1 MKFSGEFCSDIESI
15 STILSA
21 AWYRTDISSQIFRFL
36 GDFLGMVGAL
46 KSDGLDFESLWLQVL
61 DVLVTAQELTFFTT
75 FYNFFFKMIDTYDW
89 ISGRQP
95 IFTIHK
101 INPFSFQFLIFM
113 EMKLGFILPSFI
125 TSRTVPYMQ
134 HIY

>member
-1 MKFSGEFCSDIESI
+1 
-15 STILSA
+15 
-21 AWYRTDISSQIFRFL
+21 
-36 GDFLGMVGAL
+36 
-46 KSDGLDFESLWLQVL
+46 
-61 DVLVTAQELTFFTT
+61 
-75 FYNFFFKMIDTYDW
+75 MIDTCDW